1 MTAPQIKGWCPG
13 ALRPME
19 SGDGLVVRVRVPG
32 GRLTAHQAQSLAA
45 LAATHGN
52 GLIDLSARANLQL
65 RGVHNHALLLE
76 GLAALALLDPNPAA
90 EARRNVLTAP
100 FWSPGD
106 DTPALAAALEQAL
119 AASDLALP
127 GKFGFAIDTGPA
139 PILAASSADIRLER
153 GPLGLHLRPDGAH
166 HARPVTPAEAI
177 PAALA
182 LAHWFLASGGAQ
194 NNRGRMA
201 ALIASGTPLPAGY
214 IPAPN
219 PTPETPTAGP
229 TAQGW
234 LVGLPLGRITAA
246 TLAEIATAPIRL
258 TPWRMLLIEN
268 QAPPPLPDLILH
280 PDDPRLRVTAC
291 PGAPA
296 CPQAHAPVR
305 DLALR
310 LAPRVPKGQ
319 TLHLSA
325 CAKGCA
331 HPAPADLCL
340 TATPHGFLAARHAKA
355 ADAATPIAPDHIANW
370 IAET

>member
-45 LAATHGN
+45 LADAHGN

-65 RGVHNHALLLE
+65 RGVHNHAALLE

-90 EARRNVLTAP
+90 ESRRNVLTTP

-106 DTPALAAALEQAL
+106 DTPALAAALEEAL

-139 PILAASSADIRLER
+139 PVLTLSSADIRLER
-153 GPLGLHLRPDGAH
+153 GPHGLHLRPDGA
-166 HARPVTPAEAI
+166 ALALPVTPAEAI
-177 PAALA
+177 PQALA
-182 LAHWFLASGGAQ
+182 LAHWFLANDGAA

-201 ALIASGTPLPAGY
+201 ALIARGTPLPAGY
-214 IPAPN
+214 ISTPSPAPATQTPG
-219 PTPETPTAGP
+219 PTP
-229 TAQGW
+229 QGW
-234 LVGLPLGRITAA
+234 LVGLPLGRLTAA
-246 TLAEIATAPIRL
+246 TLAQIATAPIRL

-268 QAPPPLPDLILH
+268 SPPPLTDLILH

-305 DLALR
+305 DLALQ

-340 TATPHGFLAARHAKA
+340 TATPHGFLAARRAKA
-355 ADAATPIAPDHIANW
+355 ADATTPITPDQIPNW
-370 IAET
+370 IAQT